1 MVNQLSVF
9 RNYKTDQIF
18 WKNIF

>member
-1 MVNQLSVF
+1 MVNQLDVF
-9 RNYKTDQIF
+9 RNYKTGQIF